1 MICALYL
8 HRPDMPDVMKLSDR
22 KDAEVII
29 YELVFTK
36 EKYAET
42 MRSVIESYLER
53 QACRHNEQIQP

>member
-1 MICALYL
+1 MCIIPSPIGYAG
-8 HRPDMPDVMKLSDR
+8 RNEMSDR

-53 QACRHNEQIQP
+53 QAYRHNEQIQP

>member
-1 MICALYL
+1 MRIIPSPTGYAG
-8 HRPDMPDVMKLSDR
+8 RNEMSDR